1 MKILL
6 LILGIISFSPPA
18 QQRSTPVD
26 PTARNLAWIEVALAV
41 DVEDSARAKS
51 YAEKISD
58 DTLKADAISF
68 MLFRSALA
76 QVKKK
81 NSRRPLN
88 WRRRSRI
95 FRVERINSECAGQT
109 QNDLD
114 SLASVV
120 QSPESEQ
127 SSGLAN
133 RAFRKVNVRRFQNR
147 RHKNDGNHH
156 S

>member
-81 NSRRPLN
+81 NFEKATELTPQLANLPRRADKLGVRGSN
-88 WRRRSRI
+88 TERSR
-95 FRVERINSECAGQT
+95 
-109 QNDLD
+109 
-114 SLASVV
+114 
-120 QSPESEQ
+120 
-127 SSGLAN
+127 
-133 RAFRKVNVRRFQNR
+133 
-147 RHKNDGNHH
+147 
-156 S
+156 